1 MLAIS
6 SVKSGMVTNT
16 VDSPFSGTMTSTRVM
31 CQYQDMSNEPS
42 NASNIQLPPKQNI
55 P

>member
-1 MLAIS
+1 
-6 SVKSGMVTNT
+6 MVTNT
-16 VDSPFSGTMTSTRVM
+16 VASPFSGTMTSTHVM
-31 CQYQDMSNEPS
+31 CQYQDMSNDPS